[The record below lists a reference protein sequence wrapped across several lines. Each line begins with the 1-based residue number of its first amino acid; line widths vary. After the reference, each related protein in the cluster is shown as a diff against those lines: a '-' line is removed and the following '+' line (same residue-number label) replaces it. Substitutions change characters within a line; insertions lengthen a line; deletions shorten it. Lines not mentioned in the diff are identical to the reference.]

1 MHSKGENKMRRLT
14 LWGLT
19 VAVAG
24 MFALAGTMKLAGA
37 PMQVELFAAIGIGQW
52 FRYLTGGLE
61 LVGAIGL
68 FVPAAAPFAALVLA
82 AVMVGAVLTHLA
94 IVGGNP
100 IVPIALFFASIA
112 IAFLRSEQFSSR
124 TTMA

>member
-1 MHSKGENKMRRLT
+1 
-14 LWGLT
+14 
-19 VAVAG
+19 
-24 MFALAGTMKLAGA
+24 
-37 PMQVELFAAIGIGQW
+37 
-52 FRYLTGGLE
+52 
-61 LVGAIGL
+61 
-68 FVPAAAPFAALVLA
+68 LVLA